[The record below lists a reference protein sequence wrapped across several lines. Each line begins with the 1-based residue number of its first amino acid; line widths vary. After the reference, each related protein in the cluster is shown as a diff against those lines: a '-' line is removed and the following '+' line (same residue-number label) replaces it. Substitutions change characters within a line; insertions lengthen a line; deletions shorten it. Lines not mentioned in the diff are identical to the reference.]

1 MISVRNKQISLYA
14 ECIGKDVEIIE
25 DFNIKSDKKDIE
37 IEEDFLNYYI
47 AAKKS
52 LKNLRAFVNM
62 LNSIDIVL
70 SEYKKNF
77 IKDIFRRGIEELDNK
92 SGVIKHA

>member
-25 DFNIKSDKKDIE
+25 DFNIKSDKA
-37 IEEDFLNYYI
+37 EDFLNYYI

-52 LKNLRAFVNM
+52 LKNLRVFVNM